1 MSRSRF
7 NALLGQKGTLRVD
20 RVSRISTL
28 GLNRRS
34 LVKSALAAGGMTVFA
49 GFGRAP
55 GILAQDNVRLVQW
68 YHQYGEEG
76 TQDAV
81 MRYAEEFTAANP
93 NIEVEVVWQLGDYG
107 AALSAALLT
116 DDGPDVFEQNGVTLD
131 QVRQGQVAP
140 LDDLYTDDL
149 KEDFGEQNLAPA
161 TIEGS
166 IYWVKML
173 TDTGGIYYK
182 KSMLADAGAEPPG
195 SIDDVI
201 AAAQALDTGRVK
213 GLFVGN
219 DGGIGALGGPLLW
232 SAGGSF
238 LTADNKPGFNTERVA
253 ASWGKLKELNDTG
266 ALLMGSTTDY
276 WDPSAF
282 IQGAAAMQWTGLW
295 AFPAINEALGED
307 VGVLA
312 WPPSDAD
319 GSPSTFWGGWG
330 SCVNAK
336 SKNIDA
342 AKQLVKFLW
351 IDNTEIQNDW
361 NVGYGFHVTP
371 RRSAA
376 STAEALQVGAA
387 SEMVNNLYEY
397 GVGNNPLWTPAMG
410 SAYTDPLTRVV
421 RDGADAASELAS
433 LEETVNAELERL
445 LGS

>member
-1 MSRSRF
+1 ME
-7 NALLGQKGTLRVD
+7 
-20 RVSRISTL
+20 RISHISTF

-34 LVKSALAAGGMTVFA
+34 LVKSALFAGGMTVFA

-55 GILAQDNVRLVQW
+55 GLLAQDNVRLVQW

-93 NIEVEVVWQLGDYG
+93 NIEVEVNWYVGDYG
-107 AALSAALLT
+107 TALSAALLT
-116 DDGPDVFEQNGVTLD
+116 DEGPDVFEQNGVTLD
-131 QVRQGQVAP
+131 QVTQGQVAP

-149 KEDFGEQNLAPA
+149 KADFGEQNLAPA
-161 TIEGS
+161 TIDGK

-182 KSMLADAGAEPPG
+182 KSVLEAAGIAVPTN
-195 SIDDVI
+195 IDELI
-201 AAAQALDTGRVK
+201 AATTALGTGRTK

-232 SAGGSF
+232 SAGADY
-238 LTADNKPGFNTERVA
+238 LTAENTPGFNTERVA

-282 IQGAAAMQWTGLW
+282 IQGATAMQWTGLW
-295 AFPAINEALGED
+295 AFPAINEAVGED
-307 VGVLA
+307 LGVLA
-312 WPPSDAD
+312 WPASDAE
-319 GSPSTFWGGWG
+319 GTSSTFWGGWG
-330 SCVNAK
+330 SCVNGK

-342 AKQLVKFLW
+342 AKTLVKWLW
-351 IDNTEIQNDW
+351 VENTEIQNDW

-371 RRSAA
+371 RQSAA
-376 STAEALQVGAA
+376 ATAEALQVGAA
-387 SEMVNNLYEY
+387 AEMVTNLYDY

-410 SAYTDPLTRVV
+410 SAYTDALTRVV
-421 RDGADAASELAS
+421 RDGADATSELSS
-433 LEETVNAELERL
+433 LEETVQAELDRL